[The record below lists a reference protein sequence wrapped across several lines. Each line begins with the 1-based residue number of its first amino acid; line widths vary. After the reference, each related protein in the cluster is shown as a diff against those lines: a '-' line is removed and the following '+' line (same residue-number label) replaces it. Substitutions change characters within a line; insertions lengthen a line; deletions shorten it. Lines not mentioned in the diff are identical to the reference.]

1 MTKTI
6 TEKDLTQGELETVQL
21 IKEKYM
27 DIEFMRNQMVSA
39 KYQNNQ
45 NNRKDRKGNLYD
57 FPLFRKLSD
66 ILDNDKSSIKEI
78 EMAWNE
84 LLTADT
90 SEYVVD
96 DYLYGGEPYIDTSV
110 KGVFVWDNTATS
122 FHSIK
127 NVLDKVVE
135 PKEVS
140 VKIHNGEAYLYI
152 QLKNDDIWHML
163 GDYKLVVDMV
173 EKSIKVFDDFGKNH
187 PDANF
192 YKLEKGDILGNRERV
207 LYADL
212 DKIVKNNDKTITKKD
227 LTLEERLLINSIF

>member
-6 TEKDLTQGELETVQL
+6 TEKDLTQGELETIQL

-27 DIEFMRNQMVSA
+27 NIEFMRTQMVFA
-39 KYQNNQ
+39 KYRNNQ
-45 NNRKDRKGNLYD
+45 KNRKDRKGNLYD

-78 EMAWNE
+78 EMAWDE

-96 DYLYGGEPYIDTSV
+96 DYLYGGEPYIDTGV
-110 KGVFVWDNTATS
+110 KGVFTWDNTAIS
-122 FHSIK
+122 FHRIK

-135 PKEVS
+135 AKEVS
-140 VKIHNGEAYLYI
+140 VENHNGEAYLYI
-152 QLKNDDIWHML
+152 KLKNDVIWHML
-163 GDYKLVVDMV
+163 GGYKLVVDMV
-173 EKSIKVFDDFGKNH
+173 GKSIKIFSDFED

-212 DKIVKNNDKTITKKD
+212 DKLGVKND
-227 LTLEERLLINSIF
+227 

>member
-6 TEKDLTQGELETVQL
+6 TEKDLTQGELETIQL

-66 ILDNDKSSIKEI
+66 ILDNYNSSIKEI
-78 EMAWNE
+78 EMAWGE
-84 LLTADT
+84 LLVADT

-96 DYLYGGEPYIDTSV
+96 DYLYGGEPYIDTNV

-122 FHSIK
+122 FNKIK

-163 GDYKLVVDMV
+163 GGYKLVVDMV
-173 EKSIKVFDDFGKNH
+173 EKSIKVFDDFGENH

-192 YKLEKGDILGNRERV
+192 YKLEKGDILGNRKRV

-212 DKIVKNNDKTITKKD
+212 EKMVKK
-227 LTLEERLLINSIF
+227 

>member
-6 TEKDLTQGELETVQL
+6 TEKDLTQGELETIQL

-27 DIEFMRNQMVSA
+27 DIEFMRTQMVFA
-39 KYQNNQ
+39 KYRNNQ
-45 NNRKDRKGNLYD
+45 KNRKDRKGNLYD

-78 EMAWNE
+78 EMAWDE

-96 DYLYGGEPYIDTSV
+96 DYLYGGEPYIDTGV
-110 KGVFVWDNTATS
+110 KGVFTWDNTATS
-122 FHSIK
+122 FHRIK
-127 NVLDKVVE
+127 NVLDKVVGA
-135 PKEVS
+135 KEVS
-140 VKIHNGEAYLYI
+140 VENHNGEAYLYI
-152 QLKNDDIWHML
+152 KLKNDVIWHML
-163 GDYKLVVDMV
+163 GGYKLVVDMV
-173 EKSIKVFDDFGKNH
+173 GKSIKIFSDFED

-212 DKIVKNNDKTITKKD
+212 EKMVKNNDETITKHN
-227 LTLEERLLINSIF
+227 ISF

>member
-6 TEKDLTQGELETVQL
+6 TEKDLTQGELETIQL

-66 ILDNDKSSIKEI
+66 ILDNYNSSIKEI
-78 EMAWNE
+78 EMAWGE
-84 LLTADT
+84 LLVADT

-96 DYLYGGEPYIDTSV
+96 DYLYGGEPYIDTNV

-122 FHSIK
+122 FNKIK

-163 GDYKLVVDMV
+163 GGYKLVVDMV
-173 EKSIKVFDDFGKNH
+173 EKSIKVFDDFGESN

-192 YKLEKGDILGNRERV
+192 YKLEKGDILGNRKRV

-212 DKIVKNNDKTITKKD
+212 EKMVKK
-227 LTLEERLLINSIF
+227 

>member
-1 MTKTI
+1 MFYWVYRAILTDKRGILQRSMMTKTI
-6 TEKDLTQGELETVQL
+6 TEKDLTQSELRTIQL

-27 DIEFMRNQMVSA
+27 DIKFMRNQIDFA
-39 KYQNNQ
+39 KY
-45 NNRKDRKGNLYD
+45 RKERKGNLYD

-78 EMAWNE
+78 EMAWDE
-84 LLTADT
+84 LLVTDT

-96 DYLYGGEPYIDTSV
+96 DYLYGGEPYIDTNV

-122 FHSIK
+122 FNKIK

-163 GDYKLVVDMV
+163 GGYKLVVDMV
-173 EKSIKVFDDFGKNH
+173 EKSIKVFDDFGENH

-192 YKLEKGDILGNRERV
+192 YKLEKGDILGNRKRV

-212 DKIVKNNDKTITKKD
+212 EKMVKK
-227 LTLEERLLINSIF
+227 

>member
-6 TEKDLTQGELETVQL
+6 TEKDLTQGELETIQL

-110 KGVFVWDNTATS
+110 KGVFTWDNTATS

-140 VKIHNGEAYLYI
+140 VKVHNGEAYLYI
-152 QLKNDDIWHML
+152 ELKNDVIWHML
-163 GDYKLVVDMV
+163 GGYKLIVDMM
-173 EKSIKVFDDFGKNH
+173 EKSIKVFDDLGENH
-187 PDANF
+187 PDANY
-192 YKLEKGDILGNRERV
+192 YKLEKGDILGNRKRV

>member
-6 TEKDLTQGELETVQL
+6 TEKDLTQGELETIQL

-27 DIEFMRNQMVSA
+27 NIEFMRDQMVSA

-45 NNRKDRKGNLYD
+45 KNRKDRKRNLYD

-78 EMAWNE
+78 EMAWDE

-122 FHSIK
+122 FHRIK

-173 EKSIKVFDDFGKNH
+173 GKNT

-212 DKIVKNNDKTITKKD
+212 DKIVKNNDETITKKD
-227 LTLEERLLINSIF
+227 LTLDDRLLLNSIF

>member
-6 TEKDLTQGELETVQL
+6 TEKDLTQGELETIQL

-27 DIEFMRNQMVSA
+27 NIEFMRTQMVFA
-39 KYQNNQ
+39 KYRNNQ
-45 NNRKDRKGNLYD
+45 KNRKDRKGNLYD

-78 EMAWNE
+78 EMAWDE

-96 DYLYGGEPYIDTSV
+96 DYLYGGEPYIDTGV
-110 KGVFVWDNTATS
+110 KGVFTWDNTAIS
-122 FHSIK
+122 FHRIK

-135 PKEVS
+135 AKEVS
-140 VKIHNGEAYLYI
+140 VENHNGAAYLYI
-152 QLKNDDIWHML
+152 KLKNDVIWHML
-163 GDYKLVVDMV
+163 GGYKLVVDMV
-173 EKSIKVFDDFGKNH
+173 GKSIKIFSDFED

-212 DKIVKNNDKTITKKD
+212 DKLGVKNDQDNYRK
-227 LTLEERLLINSIF
+227 RFNV